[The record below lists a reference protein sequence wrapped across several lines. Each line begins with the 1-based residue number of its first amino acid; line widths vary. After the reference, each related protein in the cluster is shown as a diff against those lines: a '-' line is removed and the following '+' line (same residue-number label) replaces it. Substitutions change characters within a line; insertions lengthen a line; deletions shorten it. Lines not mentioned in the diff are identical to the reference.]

1 MSRLFSLSL
10 CFILARITA
19 SAQAS
24 RERDWVQTK
33 WDSILMLCLSIMAGK
48 WTLARAKPCLIILK
62 SEEKVF
68 LGSGVGWVYQA
79 NQFRVSDA
87 TFCSSW
93 DVRSNLGP
101 EAYIKNSIIMFKLHN
116 NKQAFRSGSCTFV
129 EFTPHFYTLARD
141 Y

>member
-1 MSRLFSLSL
+1 
-10 CFILARITA
+10 
-19 SAQAS
+19 
-24 RERDWVQTK
+24 
-33 WDSILMLCLSIMAGK
+33 MLCLSIMAGK

-62 SEEKVF
+62 LEEKVF
-68 LGSGVGWVYQA
+68 SGSGVSWVYQA

-141 Y
+141 LSISVVCILLMIDVESNNKFFLLINVF